1 METEAK
7 KISIIK
13 QIEMIVA
20 ILAGLATFVVGFY
33 TIKKE
38 LFKGKGTVVGVVR
51 DFRSQN
57 PITEAKIEITDQ
69 NGQLLTTLKSGWDGE
84 FTNELN
90 EGIYVIK
97 VFHPSYEPQISNI
110 NILRKETSKIEIA
123 LVPVRA
129 RETSRSTE
137 APTTTKKGSEVK
149 DTLRK
154 KALETGFDILKRK
167 L

>member
-1 METEAK
+1 METEVK
-7 KISIIK
+7 KTSLIK

-20 ILAGLATFVVGFY
+20 ILAGLATFIVGFY

-57 PITEAKIEITDQ
+57 PIAEAKIEITDQ
-69 NGQLLTTLKSGWDGE
+69 SGQLLTTLKSGGNGE

-90 EGIYVIK
+90 EGSYIIK
-97 VFHPSYEPQISNI
+97 VIHPSYEPQIANI

-137 APTTTKKGSEVK
+137 EPKTTKKSSEVK

-154 KALETGFDILKRK
+154 KALETGFDILKKK